1 MFISLITNQKDGIWN
16 VEYNDGDKEDF
27 DVNDLKK
34 GIQLYNSVKKEDICI
49 SSDKEVRKDDEFLS
63 MRESAMNCINS
74 YVAKKFDDKL
84 YIGLITNYKGDLW
97 HVEYDD
103 GDEEDFDAIEVQ
115 MGIQLYNSLI

>member
-1 MFISLITNQKDGIWN
+1 MD
-16 VEYNDGDKEDF
+16 Y
-27 DVNDLKK
+27 
-34 GIQLYNSVKKEDICI
+34 
-49 SSDKEVRKDDEFLS
+49 
-63 MRESAMNCINS
+63 INS

-103 GDEEDFDAIEVQ
+103 GDEEDFDAIENQ